1 MALSRRQELFEYCLD
16 HVVRKIE
23 TLEVSM
29 DPFPHFLLSGF
40 FPDDVYSELLQR
52 LPATEHYKKFDED
65 KHQGAKEKEKY
76 RERAKLQMLEKNFA
90 ALGEEDQ
97 QFWLGVRDTLGC
109 QTLKRAVFEK
119 LACGLKLRCS
129 LPAEEIGELPGY
141 AMPTLFRETTG
152 YSIKPHPDTRKKVV
166 TMQIALPEDDSQ
178 EDIGTQFYR
187 RSFNPATLL
196 REPRGF
202 HVSKTAPFLPNAC
215 YAFVVLNNIGL
226 KSWHGRTTLES
237 TDGIRNS
244 ILNIWHDRAEQAN
257 PEVVADHYDVARAA

>member
-119 LACGLKLRCS
+119 LACGLKL
-129 LPAEEIGELPGY
+129 
-141 AMPTLFRETTG
+141 
-152 YSIKPHPDTRKKVV
+152 
-166 TMQIALPEDDSQ
+166 
-178 EDIGTQFYR
+178 
-187 RSFNPATLL
+187 
-196 REPRGF
+196 
-202 HVSKTAPFLPNAC
+202 
-215 YAFVVLNNIGL
+215 
-226 KSWHGRTTLES
+226 
-237 TDGIRNS
+237 
-244 ILNIWHDRAEQAN
+244 
-257 PEVVADHYDVARAA
+257 